1 MVESSTP
8 VHVLPAE
15 RLKDPLNDRVVPVE
29 KCPLP
34 PALPLSKARAFR
46 DNSGVPD
53 HELIKQYIFETG
65 RISKELF
72 IELCIKAAPVLGNE
86 PNLLRLEGKVVI
98 VGDIHGQFF
107 DLIAMLRKLS
117 QPGHKNTKV
126 LFMGDY
132 VDRGEYGPEVV
143 IYLLALK
150 LRFPN
155 DVFLL
160 RGNHE
165 SRDMTQMFNFR
176 EQMLIHYDLETYE
189 VVMDLFD
196 NIPLAAI
203 VNG

>member
-1 MVESSTP
+1 M
-8 VHVLPAE
+8 
-15 RLKDPLNDRVVPVE
+15 
-29 KCPLP
+29 
-34 PALPLSKARAFR
+34 
-46 DNSGVPD
+46 
-53 HELIKQYIFETG
+53 
-65 RISKELF
+65 F

>member
-1 MVESSTP
+1 MPEEQ
-8 VHVLPAE
+8 L
-15 RLKDPLNDRVVPVE
+15 LDPLGDRQVSTE
-29 KCPLP
+29 KLPLP
-34 PALPLSKARAFR
+34 PAKPLSKARAFAK
-46 DNSGVPD
+46 NPNVPD
-53 HELIKQYIFETG
+53 HDLIREYIFKTG
-65 RISKELF
+65 KISKELF
-72 IELCIKAAPVLGNE
+72 MELCQKATPVLGNE

-107 DLIAMLRKLS
+107 DLVAMLRKLS
-117 QPGHKNTKV
+117 KPGEKNTKV

-150 LRFPN
+150 LRYPH

-176 EQMLIHYDLETYE
+176 DQVLTHYDQEMYE
-189 VVMDLFD
+189 RIMDLFD
-196 NIPLAAI
+196 HLPIAAT
-203 VNG
+203 VNQQYLSVHGGIS